1 MRLGLP
7 PIAAMSFLLLSTRPA
22 QGGLSDSD
30 SSDLEVILILGI
42 GLILT
47 SLVLYLV
54 FRAFRGQSGRNAPRS
69 RVVANSKPN
78 SFSNQAVA
86 SGFLQTETRL
96 LNQIANKVPADMSS
110 DLLDSDSGRAYLI
123 SDLEKR
129 ISRRQREIELIR
141 RIRTK
146 LEKMGES
153 GLTPRAT
160 VRIET
165 DIRIWIA
172 KKIQHDPSNEEK
184 EDVFVDIEPV
194 IGRLQDISEG
204 GARLVT
210 NLDVDRGDMIELWS
224 ADADIILPPVTSV
237 VIDSKPSETDLKD
250 VLHLHF
256 MDPPL
261 GELRSVLYSL
271 QSREASRSN

>member
-1 MRLGLP
+1 MHLGLR

-30 SSDLEVILILGI
+30 ASDLEVIIFLGV

-47 SLVLYLV
+47 GLVLYLV
-54 FRAFRGQSGRNAPRS
+54 FKAFRGQSSRNTPRS

-78 SFSNQAVA
+78 SFNQAVA
-86 SGFLQTETRL
+86 CGFLQTETRL
-96 LNQIANKVPADMSS
+96 LKQIANKVPADMSS
-110 DLLDSDSGRAYLI
+110 DLLASDTGRAYLI

-160 VRIET
+160 VRIKT

-172 KKIQHDPSNEEK
+172 KKIEHDPSDEEK

-194 IGRLQDISEG
+194 IGHLQDISEG

-210 NLDVDRGDMIELWS
+210 NLDVARGDMIELWS
-224 ADADIILPPVTSV
+224 ADAEIILPPITSV
-237 VIDSKPSETDLKD
+237 VIDSKPSEQDLKD

-261 GELRSVLYSL
+261 G
-271 QSREASRSN
+271 

>member
-22 QGGLSDSD
+22 QGGMSDSD

-54 FRAFRGQSGRNAPRS
+54 FKAFRGQSGRNAPRS

-96 LNQIANKVPADMSS
+96 LNQIANKVPADMS
-110 DLLDSDSGRAYLI
+110 